1 MVSAQHRS
9 RSRAVKQVASF
20 VLSRPSPCD
29 VPQRVRFSCRT
40 PWALL
45 GEMRVLA
52 RRGGWVRTTAC
63 LTTLRERMSPSG
75 LEEHLVNGEALG
87 VVLVGLFLF
96 ADVGV
101 AQAEAQSNGMT
112 EEEAA
117 RLGEEFGIVVGA
129 VDEDIQK
136 ELKLQHPQGV
146 AVFEV
151 IGNSRADYAGIK
163 VRSVIKEID
172 KQEIR
177 NMADFGRA
185 IRKAMKEC
193 NFTVGTYEPA
203 DPGDPVGWGVNFHF
217 VGCKR
222 D

>member
-1 MVSAQHRS
+1 MVSGR
-9 RSRAVKQVASF
+9 
-20 VLSRPSPCD
+20 
-29 VPQRVRFSCRT
+29 RV
-40 PWALL
+40 
-45 GEMRVLA
+45 
-52 RRGGWVRTTAC
+52 
-63 LTTLRERMSPSG
+63 
-75 LEEHLVNGEALG
+75 LG
-87 VVLVGLFLF
+87 VVLLSLFLF
-96 ADVGV
+96 PGGGAT
-101 AQAEAQSNGMT
+101 QAAVPSDGMT

-136 ELKLQHPQGV
+136 ELKLQQPQGV

-172 KQEIR
+172 KREIR
-177 NMADFGRA
+177 TMADFGLA
-185 IRKAMKEC
+185 IKKAMKEC

-203 DPGDPVGWGVNFHF
+203 DPDDPVGWGVNFHF

>member
-1 MVSAQHRS
+1 M
-9 RSRAVKQVASF
+9 K
-20 VLSRPSPCD
+20 
-29 VPQRVRFSCRT
+29 RT
-40 PWALL
+40 AW
-45 GEMRVLA
+45 GCVF
-52 RRGGWVRTTAC
+52 C
-63 LTTLRERMSPSG
+63 LVSG
-75 LEEHLVNGEALG
+75 LLFVGNAFAVAGVQLEA
-87 VVLVGLFLF
+87 
-96 ADVGV
+96 
-101 AQAEAQSNGMT
+101 MT
-112 EEEAA
+112 EEEASK
-117 RLGEEFGIVVGA
+117 LGEEFGIAIGA

-136 ELKLQHPQGV
+136 ELKLQQPQGV

-185 IRKAMKEC
+185 IKKAMKEC

>member
-1 MVSAQHRS
+1 MIGAG
-9 RSRAVKQVASF
+9 
-20 VLSRPSPCD
+20 VLG
-29 VPQRVRFSCRT
+29 V
-40 PWALL
+40 ALL
-45 GEMRVLA
+45 
-52 RRGGWVRTTAC
+52 
-63 LTTLRERMSPSG
+63 S
-75 LEEHLVNGEALG
+75 
-87 VVLVGLFLF
+87 LFLF
-96 ADVGV
+96 AGV
-101 AQAEAQSNGMT
+101 EATQAAGQSEGMT
-112 EEEAA
+112 EEEAT

-129 VDEDIQK
+129 VDEDIQQ
-136 ELKLQHPQGV
+136 ELKLQQPQGV

-177 NMADFGRA
+177 TMADFGRA
-185 IRKAMKEC
+185 IKKAMKEC

>member
-1 MVSAQHRS
+1 M
-9 RSRAVKQVASF
+9 
-20 VLSRPSPCD
+20 
-29 VPQRVRFSCRT
+29 
-40 PWALL
+40 
-45 GEMRVLA
+45 MRVA
-52 RRGGWVRTTAC
+52 WSEGRSVKEGFVA
-63 LTTLRERMSPSG
+63 
-75 LEEHLVNGEALG
+75 G
-87 VVLVGLFLF
+87 VVLLTWLLF
-96 ADVGV
+96 AAVGSVQV
-101 AQAEAQSNGMT
+101 AAQSDGMT

-136 ELKLQHPQGV
+136 ELNLERPQGV

-172 KQEIR
+172 KREIR
-177 NMADFGRA
+177 NMADFGSA
-185 IRKAMKEC
+185 IKKAMKEC

>member
-1 MVSAQHRS
+1 MN
-9 RSRAVKQVASF
+9 
-20 VLSRPSPCD
+20 
-29 VPQRVRFSCRT
+29 
-40 PWALL
+40 
-45 GEMRVLA
+45 
-52 RRGGWVRTTAC
+52 GG
-63 LTTLRERMSPSG
+63 
-75 LEEHLVNGEALG
+75 ALG
-87 VVLVGLFLF
+87 VVLLGVFLF
-96 ADVGV
+96 AATGGV
-101 AQAEAQSNGMT
+101 QAAPQPDAMT

-129 VDEDIQK
+129 VDEEIQQ
-136 ELKLQHPQGV
+136 ELKLQQAQGV

-151 IGNSRADYAGIK
+151 IGNSRADFAGIK

-172 KQEIR
+172 KREIR
-177 NMADFGRA
+177 NMVDFGLA
-185 IRKAMKEC
+185 IKKAMKEC

>member
-1 MVSAQHRS
+1 MFAWRIIAYGWTAFLLVSPIS
-9 RSRAVKQVASF
+9 
-20 VLSRPSPCD
+20 
-29 VPQRVRFSCRT
+29 
-40 PWALL
+40 
-45 GEMRVLA
+45 
-52 RRGGWVRTTAC
+52 
-63 LTTLRERMSPSG
+63 
-75 LEEHLVNGEALG
+75 
-87 VVLVGLFLF
+87 
-96 ADVGV
+96 ADV
-101 AQAEAQSNGMT
+101 AMTQAANQRDTMT
-112 EEEAA
+112 EEEASK
-117 RLGEEFGIVVGA
+117 LGEEFGIVVGA

-136 ELKLQHPQGV
+136 ELKLQKPQGV

-177 NMADFGRA
+177 TMVDFGRA
-185 IRKAMKEC
+185 IKKAMKEC

>member
-1 MVSAQHRS
+1 MKRT
-9 RSRAVKQVASF
+9 
-20 VLSRPSPCD
+20 
-29 VPQRVRFSCRT
+29 SC
-40 PWALL
+40 
-45 GEMRVLA
+45 
-52 RRGGWVRTTAC
+52 GWVVV
-63 LTTLRERMSPSG
+63 LLSG
-75 LEEHLVNGEALG
+75 LLAVEMA
-87 VVLVGLFLF
+87 F
-96 ADVGV
+96 AQPD
-101 AQAEAQSNGMT
+101 AMT

-136 ELKLQHPQGV
+136 ELKLERPQGV

-172 KQEIR
+172 KREIR
-177 NMADFGRA
+177 TMADFGLA
-185 IRKAMKEC
+185 IKKAMKEC
-193 NFTVGTYEPA
+193 NFTVGTYEAA

>member
-1 MVSAQHRS
+1 VSRRTVLGMV
-9 RSRAVKQVASF
+9 F
-20 VLSRPSPCD
+20 L
-29 VPQRVRFSCRT
+29 
-40 PWALL
+40 
-45 GEMRVLA
+45 
-52 RRGGWVRTTAC
+52 
-63 LTTLRERMSPSG
+63 
-75 LEEHLVNGEALG
+75 
-87 VVLVGLFLF
+87 GLFLF
-96 ADVGV
+96 AAVEGI
-101 AQAEAQSNGMT
+101 QAAVQSDAMT

-136 ELKLQHPQGV
+136 ELKLERPQGV

-172 KQEIR
+172 KREIR
-177 NMADFGRA
+177 TMADFGSA
-185 IRKAMKEC
+185 IKKAMKEC

-203 DPGDPVGWGVNFHF
+203 NPGDPVSWGVNFHF

>member
-1 MVSAQHRS
+1 MN
-9 RSRAVKQVASF
+9 
-20 VLSRPSPCD
+20 
-29 VPQRVRFSCRT
+29 
-40 PWALL
+40 
-45 GEMRVLA
+45 
-52 RRGGWVRTTAC
+52 GG
-63 LTTLRERMSPSG
+63 
-75 LEEHLVNGEALG
+75 ALG
-87 VVLVGLFLF
+87 VALLGLFLF

-101 AQAEAQSNGMT
+101 AQTEAQSGGMT
-112 EEEAA
+112 EEEAST
-117 RLGEEFGIVVGA
+117 LGEEFGIVVGT
-129 VDEDIQK
+129 VDEEIQK
-136 ELKLQHPQGV
+136 ELKLQRPQGV

-177 NMADFGRA
+177 NMEDFGRA
-185 IRKAMKEC
+185 IKKAMKEC

>member
-1 MVSAQHRS
+1 MSS
-9 RSRAVKQVASF
+9 RIACEMLLFCGLVFCGPGAVQAAM
-20 VLSRPSPCD
+20 
-29 VPQRVRFSCRT
+29 Q
-40 PWALL
+40 
-45 GEMRVLA
+45 
-52 RRGGWVRTTAC
+52 
-63 LTTLRERMSPSG
+63 
-75 LEEHLVNGEALG
+75 NG
-87 VVLVGLFLF
+87 
-96 ADVGV
+96 
-101 AQAEAQSNGMT
+101 SMT
-112 EEEAA
+112 EDEASK
-117 RLGEEFGIVVGA
+117 LGEEFGIVVGA
-129 VDEDIQK
+129 VDEEIQK
-136 ELKLQHPQGV
+136 ELKLQKPQGV

-177 NMADFGRA
+177 TMADFGRA
-185 IRKAMKEC
+185 IKKAMKEC

>member
-1 MVSAQHRS
+1 MNGGALCV
-9 RSRAVKQVASF
+9 
-20 VLSRPSPCD
+20 
-29 VPQRVRFSCRT
+29 
-40 PWALL
+40 ALL
-45 GEMRVLA
+45 
-52 RRGGWVRTTAC
+52 
-63 LTTLRERMSPSG
+63 S
-75 LEEHLVNGEALG
+75 
-87 VVLVGLFLF
+87 LFLV
-96 ADVGV
+96 ADIGIAQVG
-101 AQAEAQSNGMT
+101 APSNKMT

-117 RLGEEFGIVVGA
+117 RLGEEFGIVVGT
-129 VDEDIQK
+129 VDEAIQQ
-136 ELKLQHPQGV
+136 ELKLQQPQGV

-177 NMADFGRA
+177 TMLDFGRVL
-185 IRKAMKEC
+185 KLAMKAC

>member
-1 MVSAQHRS
+1 VSRRTVLGMV
-9 RSRAVKQVASF
+9 F
-20 VLSRPSPCD
+20 L
-29 VPQRVRFSCRT
+29 
-40 PWALL
+40 
-45 GEMRVLA
+45 
-52 RRGGWVRTTAC
+52 
-63 LTTLRERMSPSG
+63 
-75 LEEHLVNGEALG
+75 
-87 VVLVGLFLF
+87 GLFLF
-96 ADVGV
+96 AAVEGI
-101 AQAEAQSNGMT
+101 QAAAQSDAMT

-136 ELKLQHPQGV
+136 ELKLERPQGV

-172 KQEIR
+172 KREIR
-177 NMADFGRA
+177 TMADFGSA
-185 IRKAMKEC
+185 IKKAMKEC

-203 DPGDPVGWGVNFHF
+203 NPGDPVSWGVNFHF